1 MKLASLLAHWRK
13 KRMKLNHNKK
23 RNTAFLYESLIAE
36 LTKNSLKN
44 NKESQEAIIKILKEY
59 FGKTKILAKE
69 LKLYR
74 EISELDGY
82 ERNIVAK
89 IVEEAKKRRESLDN
103 KEIFN
108 EQTKLIN
115 KINKVVG
122 KDAYDNFVPNY
133 KNLASI
139 YQIFNDSTP
148 IKAKVILE
156 NNLIEQMSKAKM
168 VIEES
173 APKVSKAVYKIFT
186 KKFNEKYG
194 ELLENQKIL
203 LKLYIESVQDQGL
216 ELQSYIN
223 EEIGSIR
230 ETIESYSE
238 TEECKNLQESIKK
251 VKEQLD
257 SFKGQYIS
265 EDLIKKILKL
275 QSLTEEIKN
284 G

>member
-1 MKLASLLAHWRK
+1 
-13 KRMKLNHNKK
+13 MKLNHNKK

-44 NKESQEAIIKILKEY
+44 NKEMQEAIIKILKEY

-69 LKLYR
+69 LKLYK

-82 ERNIVAK
+82 EKNIVTK
-89 IVEEAKKRRESLDN
+89 IVEEAKKRRESLDD

-115 KINKVVG
+115 RINKIVG
-122 KDAYDNFVPNY
+122 KGTYDNFVPNY

-156 NNLIEQMSKAKM
+156 SSLINQISKTKAA
-168 VIEES
+168 IEE
-173 APKVSKAVYKIFT
+173 ATPKVSKAVYKIFT

-194 ELLENQKIL
+194 ELLENQKTL

-223 EEIGSIR
+223 EEINYIR
-230 ETIESYSE
+230 QVINEFSN
-238 TEECKNLQESIKK
+238 TEEGKSLHESVKKIK
-251 VKEQLD
+251 EELD

-265 EDLIKKILKL
+265 EDIIKKILKM

>member
-1 MKLASLLAHWRK
+1 
-13 KRMKLNHNKK
+13 MKLNHNKK

-194 ELLENQKIL
+194 QLLENQKIL

>member
-1 MKLASLLAHWRK
+1 
-13 KRMKLNHNKK
+13 MKLNHNKK
-23 RNTAFLYESLIAE
+23 RNTAFLYETLIAE
-36 LTKNSLKN
+36 LTKSSLKN
-44 NKESQEAIIKILKEY
+44 NKDLQETIIKILKEY
-59 FGKTKILAKE
+59 FGKTKVLAKE
-69 LKLYR
+69 LKLYK

-82 ERNIVAK
+82 ERNIVTK
-89 IVEEAKKRRESLDN
+89 IVEEAKKRRESLDD
-103 KEIFN
+103 KDIFN

-115 KINKVVG
+115 KINKLVG
-122 KDAYDNFVPNY
+122 KDVYDNFVPNY
-133 KNLASI
+133 KSLASI

-156 NNLIEQMSKAKM
+156 NNLISQLSKTKT

-194 ELLENQKIL
+194 ELLENQKTL

-216 ELQSYIN
+216 ELKSYIN
-223 EEIGSIR
+223 EEISSIR
-230 ETIESYSE
+230 ETINEYSN
-238 TEECKNLQESIKK
+238 TEEGKTVQESIEKI
-251 VKEQLD
+251 KEELN
-257 SFKGQYIS
+257 SFKGQYIN
-265 EDLIKKILKL
+265 EDIIKKILKM